1 MKKILML
8 ITLIMMINS
17 ADAIGIGLSPGE
29 MVLNNSLK
37 GNTYE
42 KSFAIINMD
51 NQDINYS
58 LSSNGDIEGWVSF
71 YYQNPD
77 TEIQSIIVPA
87 NGKIS
92 VITKFQIPTDA
103 VSKDYFGTINVRS
116 VPEIAED
123 SGSQQS
129 LIIGGSVKINVNVT
143 GDQIIDGVVNGISIY
158 NIEPGYPLKV
168 ETMFRNTGNVVANPE
183 IKITI
188 LKDNELIHSF
198 IYDKATIKP
207 SITNAITA
215 EWKTTEE
222 TIPGDYTANVI
233 VSLDGKTLRSSDKTF
248 KIFPV
253 GTYSRQGNLT
263 DIRIEGEPTI
273 GSLVKVNAYFENTG
287 EIETAAKFS
296 GEVYKDGN
304 LIDTITSEEL
314 QVEKY
319 KEAEL
324 VSYFKLESK
333 GDYLIKGKVIYS
345 GKETPVKEVSLK
357 AGKST
362 PGFEGIYL
370 IAVMLLFVM
379 FRGKKKSR
387 KM

>member
-17 ADAIGIGLSPGE
+17 ADAIGIGLSPSE

-129 LIIGGSVKINVNVT
+129 LIIGGSVKININVT

-183 IKITI
+183 IKVTI

-233 VSLDGKTLRSSDKTF
+233 VSLDGKILRSSDKTF

>member
-1 MKKILML
+1 MKKFLML
-8 ITLIMMINS
+8 ITLIMMVNS

-37 GNTYE
+37 GITYE
-42 KSFAIINMD
+42 KSLTIINMAEED
-51 NQDINYS
+51 LNYS

-129 LIIGGSVKINVNVT
+129 LIIGGSIKININVT

-183 IKITI
+183 IKVTI

-233 VSLDGKTLRSSDKTF
+233 VSLDGKILRSSDKTF
-248 KIFPV
+248 KILPV

-379 FRGKKKSR
+379 FRDKKKSR

>member
-1 MKKILML
+1 
-8 ITLIMMINS
+8 
-17 ADAIGIGLSPGE
+17 
-29 MVLNNSLK
+29 
-37 GNTYE
+37 
-42 KSFAIINMD
+42 
-51 NQDINYS
+51 
-58 LSSNGDIEGWVSF
+58 
-71 YYQNPD
+71 
-77 TEIQSIIVPA
+77 VPA

-129 LIIGGSVKINVNVT
+129 LIIGGSVKININVT

-183 IKITI
+183 IKVTI

>member
-129 LIIGGSVKINVNVT
+129 LIIGGSVKININVT

-183 IKITI
+183 IKVTI

-233 VSLDGKTLRSSDKTF
+233 VSLDGKILRSSDKTF

-324 VSYFKLESK
+324 VTYFKLESK

>member
-129 LIIGGSVKINVNVT
+129 LIIGGSVKININVT

-183 IKITI
+183 IKVTI
-188 LKDNELIHSF
+188 LKDNKLIHSF

>member
-17 ADAIGIGLSPGE
+17 ADAIGIGLSPSE

-129 LIIGGSVKINVNVT
+129 LIIGGSVKININVT

-183 IKITI
+183 IKVTI

-273 GSLVKVNAYFENTG
+273 GSLVKVNAYFKNTG

-362 PGFEGIYL
+362 PGFKGIYL
-370 IAVMLLFVM
+370 IAVMLLLVM